1 MLLGQRLLTVGDLHR
16 QPSRVYLGNIQLLF
30 EFQHKTVEL
39 AVVAVM
45 FVVSR
50 GLQVTQIL

>member
-1 MLLGQRLLTVGDLHR
+1 MLTVGDLHR
-16 QPSRVYLGNIQLLF
+16 QPSRVCPGKIKLLF

-39 AVVAVM
+39 AAVAVT

-50 GLQVTQIL
+50 ELQVTQIL